1 VVLEDLVLDIL
12 YQALWFIMQVAVV
25 VAAETVVQELLL
37 L

>member
-12 YQALWFIMQVAVV
+12 YQALWFIMQVAAAE
-25 VAAETVVQELLL
+25 AAETMVQELLL